1 MGVYHKGNLWRVYRQ
16 YIFYELSWNRIAF
29 GKLLFAACKTC
40 VAGNEQSLTRKKRG
54 TLFAD
59 DSAVAFQI
67 SFCLTIKASLQW
79 HIMRKKQGGVLYVPY
94 VLMSKWTYL
103 CQNAKRTTNSFAC
116 PLVNLS
122 TPQLVNLFIRSA
134 VNPSINVNYSVRN
147 LTLWVPFLLTIV
159 RLAAKNRFSRR
170 LILMKKEGNP
180 WMQQNEFLFKEVAAC
195 TRFCAI
201 CS

>member
-1 MGVYHKGNLWRVYRQ
+1 
-16 YIFYELSWNRIAF
+16 
-29 GKLLFAACKTC
+29 
-40 VAGNEQSLTRKKRG
+40 
-54 TLFAD
+54 LFAD
-59 DSAVAFQI
+59 DAAVAFQI

-122 TPQLVNLFIRSA
+122 THQLVNLFARPA
-134 VNPSINVNYSVRN
+134 VNTPADVNYSVRN
-147 LTLWVPFLLTIV
+147 LTLWVPFLLTTV

-170 LILMKKEGNP
+170 LVLMKKGGNP
-180 WMQQNEFLFKEVAAC
+180 YLKKPPLALDFVPFAAK
-195 TRFCAI
+195 
-201 CS
+201 CSAFWC

>member
-1 MGVYHKGNLWRVYRQ
+1 MAMSQKGNQTEV
-16 YIFYELSWNRIAF
+16 LSAH
-29 GKLLFAACKTC
+29 
-40 VAGNEQSLTRKKRG
+40 
-54 TLFAD
+54 
-59 DSAVAFQI
+59 
-67 SFCLTIKASLQW
+67 SLQVESILLVA
-79 HIMRKKQGGVLYVPY
+79 HNEEKVKTSSFMF
-94 VLMSKWTYL
+94 LMFLCQKWTYL

-122 TPQLVNLFIRSA
+122 TRQPVNLFIRSA

-180 WMQQNEFLFKEVAAC
+180 WMQQNEFLFKATAIC